1 MLLNSRIARGV
12 GSVVAAAALL
22 VGCAE
27 SRETPK
33 EQAAESTD
41 LFGYQVAVPLLT
53 TNAGSEV
60 GVSTNAQL
68 LSGRLYPAVF
78 VPGPSGQMI
87 PNSDLVTAQ
96 SLPGAQRQVVYTL
109 SPDAVFS
116 DGTHVTCTD
125 FLLAYTAGSQPELFG
140 SHMPVMDQVERVTC
154 LPGAK
159 QFTVVFKEGQGGR
172 WRELFGPGTVLP
184 SHAIA
189 RKLDMDATQMAQA
202 LDSGDPAQIEPIAN
216 LWREGFDLAHFDPE
230 MQVSFGPFRI
240 ESVGEDGEVTL
251 VRNDYYYGD
260 QASLDTVVVWP
271 ATADSG
277 ALVDEGAL
285 RVGDLLTAEPDWVD
299 LNVEGSPYTIESSV
313 GELTDTLRI
322 AETGPWATPEF
333 RQALS
338 KCIDQHAV
346 AAASSE
352 VSGVEVPAVG
362 VHVVDHFDPL
372 ARHLANI
379 VDPHMAV
386 DIPGASV
393 AAGTE
398 LRVGYSSPNARKA
411 AMVEAM
417 RVSCEPAGITV
428 IDATEDGK
436 TLADVGGYGVNE
448 WGEQTV
454 EAGSIDAFLGG
465 ADPLAEYSAAEPR
478 SSELGAL
485 REAEEQQWEELSRI
499 PLAAQPRSF
508 IIDRNVGNVVVY
520 TGPAGIGWNMDRWQV
535 SSEEPSSEPK

>member
-352 VSGVEVPAVG
+352 ISGVEVPAVG

-454 EAGSIDAFLGG
+454 EEGSIDAFLGG